1 MKQIVKLL
9 VVLVLAMVGINTASA
24 QAKKKANEQTEQWRY
39 EVELVGQRSTRGGQ
53 GLVHILKVWSFSKK
67 NEVAEEQGKKNAI
80 HAIVYKGCPGND
92 AKRLGE
98 IPALL
103 QDPTVE
109 MTHAEFL
116 KNFFAEG
123 GDYMRFVS
131 ITNGGQAEVLKV
143 GKEYKVGLTVLVD
156 TPSLRKYFEAKKIIM
171 PLNEGFDKAKKPS
184 IMVVPSDVWCKDN
197 GYLDENGVPNYRKA
211 FAENSQLNFV
221 MSKMGSM
228 MSARGFDLRLLLD
241 VLKTIETEDAE
252 NMMLTSNT
260 SGAAIA
266 EDPIDKLRRVAK
278 ADIILEV
285 SWNLNVD
292 GMKQSMTINIIGKDS
307 YTNEQ
312 IAACQGT
319 GQPTYSKEIPVL
331 LEEAVGHN
339 LGYLIEALNGKFNDW
354 FTLGRNIAVQV
365 MRWDSAEFNLESEFG
380 GKELGEIIEEYISA
394 NTVNK
399 QYTTDMATSN
409 KMIFSNVRIPMVNQD
424 GKAMDARMFGQ
435 GLRRMLRDKYQITS
449 KVMTKGLGQTTIV
462 LGEK

>member
-1 MKQIVKLL
+1 
-9 VVLVLAMVGINTASA
+9 
-24 QAKKKANEQTEQWRY
+24 
-39 EVELVGQRSTRGGQ
+39 
-53 GLVHILKVWSFSKK
+53 
-67 NEVAEEQGKKNAI
+67 
-80 HAIVYKGCPGND
+80 
-92 AKRLGE
+92 
-98 IPALL
+98 
-103 QDPTVE
+103 
-109 MTHAEFL
+109 
-116 KNFFAEG
+116 
-123 GDYMRFVS
+123 
-131 ITNGGQAEVLKV
+131 
-143 GKEYKVGLTVLVD
+143 
-156 TPSLRKYFEAKKIIM
+156 
-171 PLNEGFDKAKKPS
+171 
-184 IMVVPSDVWCKDN
+184 
-197 GYLDENGVPNYRKA
+197 
-211 FAENSQLNFV
+211 
-221 MSKMGSM
+221 
-228 MSARGFDLRLLLD
+228 
-241 VLKTIETEDAE
+241 
-252 NMMLTSNT
+252 MMLTSNT

-339 LGYLIEALNGKFNDW
+339 LGYLIDALNGKFNDW

-409 KMIFSNVRIPMVNQD
+409 KMVFSNVRIPMVNQD